1 VFKIEREKFKQVCI
15 DDFAL
20 KKRARYGTLMI
31 DIETHCV
38 IDMIESRKK
47 DDVSKWLET
56 FPNLQIVSRDGS
68 ITYAKAITDA
78 NKQILQVSDRFHLIK
93 NLTNYGTDYLK
104 KRLKE
109 KIKIDKIEVISTEND
124 QREKVKSWLNLAE
137 KIEKAV
143 ELKENGVLR
152 SHICKELRMDIR
164 TLDKF
169 LGMSKIERDSYLKSP
184 AQKRHEERVKQK
196 EEIVH
201 RVRELFET
209 GFSQRR
215 IATLLGIERKIV
227 KKYLNPEFSAVHPMY
242 GKKKK
247 SILDDYHGMIT
258 TLLLE
263 GKKSVE
269 IDASLREK
277 GFPGS
282 SSLIRK
288 YVSKLKRQKQAV
300 FMGQNMAT
308 NFDFINRT
316 QIMKLLYKPLDKVK
330 GLTQELY
337 VRFKSK
343 HPKVV
348 EVIDLIGEFKAILKS
363 TVVNQ
368 LEGWLKRAKE
378 TDSDEMMSFANGI
391 QRDKAAVINA
401 IAFPYNNGLAEGK
414 INKLKT
420 IKRVMYGRCGFDTL
434 RTKVLLLT

>member
-1 VFKIEREKFKQVCI
+1 VTKVCI

-20 KKRARYGTLMI
+20 KKREKYGAIMI
-31 DIETHCV
+31 DIETHSV
-38 IDMIESRKK
+38 VDMIESRKTG
-47 DDVSKWLET
+47 VVTKWLKSY
-56 FPNLQIVSRDGS
+56 PNLQLVSRDGS
-68 ITYAKAITDA
+68 IAYAKAISDA
-78 NKQILQVSDRFHLIK
+78 NEQIIQVSDRFHLIK

-109 KIKIDKIEVISTEND
+109 KIKIDKNEIISTGND
-124 QREKVKSWLNLAE
+124 KRDKAKGWLNFAE

-143 ELKENGVLR
+143 ELKEKGFLR
-152 SHICKELRMDIR
+152 SHICKELGMDIR

-169 LGMSKIERDSYLKSP
+169 LGMSKVEQDSSLKNP
-184 AQKRHEERVKQK
+184 AQKKHEERVKQK
-196 EEIVH
+196 KEVVH

-209 GFSQRR
+209 GFSQRK
-215 IATLLGIERKIV
+215 IATLLGIERKTI
-227 KKYLNPEFSAVHPMY
+227 KKYLNPEFSAVHAMY
-242 GKKKK
+242 GKQKK
-247 SILDDYHGMIT
+247 SILDDYHGMIA

-269 IDASLREK
+269 IEASLRGK
-277 GFPGS
+277 GFSGS

-300 FMGQNMAT
+300 FIGQNMAT

-316 QIMKLLYKPLDKVK
+316 QIMKLLYKPLDEVK

-337 VRFKSK
+337 LRFKSK
-343 HPKVV
+343 HPKAV
-348 EVIDLIGEFKAILKS
+348 EVIELISEFKVMLKS
-363 TVVNQ
+363 AVVNQ

-378 TDSDEMMSFANGI
+378 TDSDEMMSFVNGI
-391 QRDKAAVINA
+391 QRDKAAVIHA

-434 RTKVLLLT
+434 RTKVLLLS